1 MHMQEVK
8 VAADVDFGEV
18 AAMCEG
24 YSGDDVTN
32 ICRDAAMN
40 GMRTLIAGKTP
51 DQIRCRTSA
60 MQNARMPSSAQG
72 NCPVGAWSPGGT
84 CNLAAPT
91 VLKYYED
98 TFA

>member
-1 MHMQEVK
+1 MCLMRGIIMHMQEVE
-8 VAADVDFGEV
+8 VAADVEFGEV

-51 DQIRCRTSA
+51 DQIRCQHLFYA
-60 MQNARMPSSAQG
+60 ECQNALICCGKLPSGSMVSWRDLQFSSPI
-72 NCPVGAWSPGGT
+72 CP
-84 CNLAAPT
+84 
-91 VLKYYED
+91 
-98 TFA
+98 